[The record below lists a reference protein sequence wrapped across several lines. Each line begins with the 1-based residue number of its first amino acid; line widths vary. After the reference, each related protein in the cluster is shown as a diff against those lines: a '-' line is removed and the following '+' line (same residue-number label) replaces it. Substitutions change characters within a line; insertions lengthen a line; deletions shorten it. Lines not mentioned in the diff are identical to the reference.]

1 MDEKYAQALI
11 NSLASQRDQALN
23 ALAHMEAK
31 LRLLEEAA
39 TKDEQKPEGPLAGKV
54 VK

>member
-11 NSLASQRDQALN
+11 NSLVAQRDQALN
-23 ALAHMEAK
+23 AMTHLEAK

-39 TKDEQKPEGPLAGKV
+39 TKDEQKPQGPLADKV

>member
-11 NSLASQRDQALN
+11 TSLASQRDQALN
-23 ALAHMEAK
+23 ALAQAEAR
-31 LRLLEEAA
+31 LRILEEAA
-39 TKDEQKPEGPLAGKV
+39 KQDEQKPEGPLADKV

>member
-11 NSLASQRDQALN
+11 NSIAAQRDQALN
-23 ALAHMEAK
+23 AMAHLEAK

-39 TKDEQKPEGPLAGKV
+39 TKDEPKPEGPLADKV